1 MYVPGAH
8 APSKPEVFV
17 LGRKELQ
24 VSWKSPEVPLGRIS
38 RYDLSVNGEV
48 VYSGT
53 DLYYSVR
60 RLKPDTEYIFMV
72 RQKRFVEINRCKN
85 NKKQGAHTCECVV
98 YFMIL
103 NVFMIL
109 VKSENDYRNVE
120 CICK

>member
-1 MYVPGAH
+1 MADKHLIVVLLLCVPGAH

-72 RQKRFVEINRCKN
+72 RQKRLVEKKQCKN
-85 NKKQGAHTCECVV
+85 NKKSVRIHVNV
-98 YFMIL
+98 LFIL
-103 NVFMIL
+103 
-109 VKSENDYRNVE
+109 
-120 CICK
+120 